1 MKNKI
6 FNTDRLWGIW
16 LLAVSF
22 VLGGV
27 FTWHFFPRT
36 VTVTKTETVEVPVKV
51 AVQEKRET
59 AVSYVPKEIVS
70 VKKSGGMV
78 TAAPENTDV
87 EIRNKPSAIQ
97 VKVNEKQYSF
107 APLPEEKH
115 KFDKGKL
122 LVEQS
127 SNVDLNLKIPIQ
139 VVDKTKRN
147 AIGYGYNSRHEEE
160 LTLRHRF
167 CDRWGVYVRGE
178 GDVFKHVT
186 GHGKGLR
193 SCGAGVEFYF

>member
-1 MKNKI
+1 M
-6 FNTDRLWGIW
+6 LWLFVASF
-16 LLAVSF
+16 LLGCIV
-22 VLGGV
+22 
-27 FTWHFFPRT
+27 TWYFFPRT
-36 VTVTKTETVEVPVKV
+36 VTVTQTERVEVPVKV
-51 AVQEKRET
+51 EVQEKQET
-59 AVSYVPKEIVS
+59 AVSYVPKEFVS
-70 VKKSGGMV
+70 VKKPGGTV

-87 EIRNKPSAIQ
+87 EIRNKPAAIQ

-115 KFDKGKL
+115 KFEKGKL

-127 SNVDLNLKIPIQ
+127 SALDLNVKVPVQ

-167 CDRWGVYVRGE
+167 GDRWGVYVRGE
-178 GDVFKHVT
+178 GSLLRQGS
-186 GHGKGLR
+186 GHRSGLR